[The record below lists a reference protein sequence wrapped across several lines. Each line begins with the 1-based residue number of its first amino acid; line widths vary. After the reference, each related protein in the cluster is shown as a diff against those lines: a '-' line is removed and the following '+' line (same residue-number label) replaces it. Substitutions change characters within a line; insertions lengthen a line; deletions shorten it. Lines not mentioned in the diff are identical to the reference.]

1 MLDCVVMKN
10 WLPFVLGPQFAM
22 DTLPGAECLRG
33 KWRGAGVCAE
43 GGGGTCAQASEQA
56 HRQQTLA
63 TAGITIGRQAP
74 SLERGA
80 LLLRPARSL
89 ELEVLVV
96 EARAVDGLG
105 ARAVVPGRGSGSGS
119 GSGWGWRWG
128 QGRG

>member
-33 KWRGAGVCAE
+33 KWRGAGVCAG

-89 ELEVLVV
+89 EREVLVV

-105 ARAVVPGRGSGSGS
+105 ARAVVPGWGEVSG
-119 GSGWGWRWG
+119 
-128 QGRG
+128 

>member
-33 KWRGAGVCAE
+33 KWRGAGVCAG

-56 HRQQTLA
+56 LA

-105 ARAVVPGRGSGSGS
+105 A
-119 GSGWGWRWG
+119 
-128 QGRG
+128 

>member
-33 KWRGAGVCAE
+33 KRRGAGVCAE
-43 GGGGTCAQASEQA
+43 GGGGTCAQASKQA

-74 SLERGA
+74 SAGRHHLWSAARYFCDQRDRLSSKFSSSKRG
-80 LLLRPARSL
+80 P
-89 ELEVLVV
+89 
-96 EARAVDGLG
+96 
-105 ARAVVPGRGSGSGS
+105 
-119 GSGWGWRWG
+119 
-128 QGRG
+128 

>member
-33 KWRGAGVCAE
+33 KWRGAGVCAG

-74 SLERGA
+74 SAGRHRRQAGTI
-80 LLLRPARSL
+80 S
-89 ELEVLVV
+89 
-96 EARAVDGLG
+96 G
-105 ARAVVPGRGSGSGS
+105 ARRATSATSEIA
-119 GSGWGWRWG
+119 
-128 QGRG
+128 